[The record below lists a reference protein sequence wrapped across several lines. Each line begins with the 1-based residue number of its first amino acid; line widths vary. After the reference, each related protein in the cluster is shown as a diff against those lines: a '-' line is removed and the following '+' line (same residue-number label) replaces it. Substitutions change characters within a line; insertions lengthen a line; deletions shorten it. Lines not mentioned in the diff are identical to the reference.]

1 VLATIA
7 SARSVDR
14 ISTGT
19 QKHIT
24 DRSIVSRQEW
34 AAARAEPLA
43 PEKEHTRLGD
53 ELARQRRELPWLRV
67 DKDYR
72 FDTDEGE
79 EALDELFDGRGQ
91 LLAYHFMPGPRYQ
104 AGCRSAPR
112 WRTPSTTC
120 LRTCTLLES
129 SGRRRHPRAACPSR
143 SVRACDPDP

>member
-19 QKHIT
+19 EKHIT
-24 DRSIVSRQEW
+24 DRNIVSRQEW
-34 AAARAEPLA
+34 AAAREELLA
-43 PEKEHTRLGD
+43 REKEHTRLGD

-91 LLAYHFMPGPRYQ
+91 LLAYHFMRGPRYQ
-104 AGCRSAPR
+104 AGCPVSSSIADTVDDVLPHLHAPR
-112 WRTPSTTC
+112 IQRTAAAPTCGLSFPVRPS
-120 LRTCTLLES
+120 LR
-129 SGRRRHPRAACPSR
+129 P
-143 SVRACDPDP
+143 